1 MSTRPWTRRL
11 FAQSAR
17 AGRSAAARRR
27 PVIEALEERAL
38 LTGYSAANVSDLIA
52 AIVSSNTAGGA
63 NTITLTA
70 DTSSPYTLAA
80 VDNTTDGAT
89 GLPVI
94 AAGNVLTIVGGG
106 DTIER
111 STADGTPAFR
121 LLDVAAGATLNLQDL
136 TLQNGL
142 AVDSALAAK
151 GGAIFSQGTLSLD
164 TVNVQNNTVLS
175 NSNGHGFDVGQRP
188 QGGGIYALGGS
199 VALTNCALIG
209 NSIIDSQ
216 APAFTFG
223 GGLFVKNATAT
234 MVDCTITGNTSLAGG
249 GGGLDVSSGA
259 TATLTGCTF
268 TGNSV
273 AQEGRYGS
281 YGLGGGMES
290 EAGSTVTLAGCT
302 FTANS
307 AGISGGG
314 LQAEGTAT
322 LTGCTFTNNSAGDWG
337 GGLTAENCALT
348 GCTVSGNTAVA
359 SGGGLMLYYGTATL
373 SQCIV
378 TGNKVTGNN
387 VAGGPGY
394 GGGLDIGGAAT
405 LTDCTVSSNSAGDAA
420 GLAFTN
426 LGDNFGVTANSTL
439 IGCTITGNTAADSAG
454 GLEVGHV
461 DVGNGSYHL
470 VAATLTNC
478 TINGNTAG
486 TQGGGLAILLEG
498 TASLVDCTV
507 SGNSAT
513 SGSAYGGGAFVGG
526 NYSTNNPR
534 LGSLA
539 LTGCTV
545 SGNSARDGGG
555 VFNLGQATLT
565 NTTVTGNVANRV
577 GGGLYSR
584 GPGDG
589 FGTSSLTNCTVSANS
604 GGGMDLIG
612 RAVTTLNN
620 TIVADQTTGGDFP
633 AFIGNLTGSYDL
645 FSDTIGPQFT
655 SHSIEGD
662 PQLAPL
668 GNYGGPTQTMAVL
681 RGSPAIDAGASGAG
695 IPTTDQRGTAR
706 DAKPDIGAFEVS
718 AAASLV
724 VAGFPSPTTAG
735 VAQALTVTAL
745 DAYGNVAA
753 DYTGTVTFTSSDG
766 QAALP
771 ANYTF
776 TSAIGGDLGEHTF
789 SATLKTA
796 GSQSITAADTV
807 TGSITGNDSGI
818 TVNPAAASTLFVS
831 GFPSVVIAGDPTSF
845 TVTALDPFGNI
856 ATGYDGTLSFSS
868 TDPKAVLPG
877 DSSLTDGTGTF
888 TATLESAGLR
898 FISAVDTVNAGVSGT
913 GSAISVHAATASSL
927 LVTGFPSPAT
937 AGALES
943 FTVTALDPFGNVATG
958 FSSILHFSSSDVQAT
973 LPGLTLFVGEG
984 SYTAALRTAGIQS
997 ITVSGGLLSGT
1008 ESGISV
1014 IPAAASTLAVT
1025 GFPSSVVAGVAAS
1038 FTVTAFDP
1046 YGNLAT
1052 NDDATVNFSSSDSQ
1066 ATLPAGSTLTDGT
1079 GSFSATL
1086 KTAGS
1091 QSISASD
1098 GTASGSQSGITVSPA
1113 ATRQFLVTGFPS
1125 PTTAGI
1131 AGSFT
1136 VTAEDPYGN
1145 ATPAYNGKVKFTSSD
1160 GQASLPA
1167 KTKLT
1172 GGTGSFTA
1180 TLSTAGTQSIT
1191 ATDTTTSTIT
1201 GSQVGIT
1208 VNPAAAAKLVFGQKP
1223 SDATAGAAISPAV
1236 TVIVED
1242 QFDNVVIGNG
1252 STVTLT
1258 LSAGTF
1264 EGGSSAATSA
1274 AVNGVATFGS
1284 LTIDAAG
1291 KYTVSATDG
1300 ALAGTGAS
1308 NKFTISP
1315 AATSTL
1321 VVTGFPSP
1329 VTAGTGG
1336 TITVTAEDAFG
1347 NTTPDYLGTVHFT
1360 SSDGQASLP
1369 SDYTFKTGNHGTRT
1383 FNATLKT
1390 AGTQS
1395 ITATDTAAGTITG
1408 SQTGITVNP
1417 AAASKLIISA
1427 PPSAASGTPFSITV
1441 TAIDNYGN
1449 VATGYTGT
1457 VTFTSSDKQAV
1468 LPGDYTFSGADSGV
1482 HAFTVTLAKLGNQTI
1497 TVRDTATKSI
1507 NGTATVTVDSAP
1519 AVDLVFIP
1527 DMPTSSTTQPKR
1539 SASRKPSPIS

>member
-1 MSTRPWTRRL
+1 MSTRQWTRRL

-17 AGRSAAARRR
+17 AGRSAAVRRR

-38 LTGYSAANVSDLIA
+38 LTGYSVANVSDLIA

-70 DTSSPYTLAA
+70 DNSSPYTLAA

-94 AAGNVLTIVGGG
+94 AAGNVLTIAGGG

-111 STADGTPAFR
+111 SPADGTPAFR

-164 TVNVQNNTVLS
+164 TVNVQNNTVSS
-175 NSNGHGFDVGQRP
+175 NSDGHGFDIGQRP
-188 QGGGIYALGGS
+188 QGGGIYALSGS
-199 VALTNCALIG
+199 VALTNCTLIG

-216 APAFTFG
+216 DPAFTFG

-234 MVDCTITGNTSLAGG
+234 LVGCTFTGNTSLAGG

-268 TGNSV
+268 AGNSV
-273 AQEGRYGS
+273 AQEGSYGS

-307 AGISGGG
+307 AGNSGGG

-322 LTGCTFTNNSAGDWG
+322 LTGCTFTNNSAGVWG

-359 SGGGLMLYYGTATL
+359 SGGGLILYGTATL

-378 TGNKVTGNN
+378 TGNTVTGNN
-387 VAGGPGY
+387 VDGSPGA
-394 GGGLDIGGAAT
+394 GGGLDIEGAAT
-405 LTDCTVSSNSAGDAA
+405 LANCIVSSNSAGEA
-420 GLAFTN
+420 GGLLIT
-426 LGDNFGVTANSTL
+426 GSDVTMSITTTL
-439 IGCTITGNTAADSAG
+439 TGCEITGNTALVGAG
-454 GLEVGHV
+454 GLEIGQE
-461 DVGNGSYHL
+461 DPFFARYDL
-470 VAATLTNC
+470 VTANLTNC
-478 TINGNTAG
+478 TIHDNTAG
-486 TQGGGLAILLEG
+486 TEGGGLEIVPNG
-498 TASLVDCTV
+498 TASLVDCTISNNAATSSTAQGGGLFVQAGNAGDGIAYGTLVMDGCLV
-507 SGNSAT
+507 SANSAW
-513 SGSAYGGGAFVGG
+513 A
-526 NYSTNNPR
+526 
-534 LGSLA
+534 
-539 LTGCTV
+539 
-545 SGNSARDGGG
+545 GGG
-555 VFNLGQATLT
+555 VYSLGEVTLT
-565 NTTVTGNVANRV
+565 NTTVTANVANR
-577 GGGLYSR
+577 GGGLFIASNSSVPNELD
-584 GPGDG
+584 GPD
-589 FGTSSLTNCTVSANS
+589 TLTNCTVSANS
-604 GGGMDLIG
+604 AAVGGGLFIQPHNQLDP
-612 RAVTTLNN
+612 VTLNN
-620 TIVADQTTGGDFP
+620 TIVANQTSGGDIF
-633 AFIGNLTGSYDL
+633 L
-645 FSDTIGPQFT
+645 FSQLNG
-655 SHSIEGD
+655 SHNVFSDSAYTANSIVAD
-662 PQLAPL
+662 PMLAPL
-668 GNYGGPTQTMAVL
+668 GNYGGPTETMAL
-681 RGSPAIDAGASGAG
+681 LPGSPAIDAGISGAG

-706 DAKPDIGAFEVS
+706 DAQPDIGAFEVS
-718 AAASLV
+718 AATSLA

-735 VAQALTVTAL
+735 AAQAFTVMAL

-753 DYTGTVTFTSSDG
+753 DYTGTASFTSSDG

-776 TSAIGGDLGEHTF
+776 TSAIGGDIGVHTF
-789 SATLKTA
+789 TAALKTV
-796 GSQSITAADTV
+796 GTQSITAADTANA
-807 TGSITGNDSGI
+807 SITGNESGI
-818 TVNPAAASTLFVS
+818 TVNPAAASTLIIS
-831 GFPSVVIAGDPTSF
+831 GSPSVVIAGDPTSF

-898 FISAVDTVNAGVSGT
+898 FISAADTVNAGVSGT

-927 LVTGFPSPAT
+927 LVTGFPSPVT
-937 AGALES
+937 AGVPES
-943 FTVTALDPFGNVATG
+943 FTVIALDPFGNVATS
-958 FSSILHFSSSDVQAT
+958 FSSIFHFSSSDAQAT
-973 LPGLTLFVGEG
+973 LPGLTLFAGED
-984 SYTAALRTAGIQS
+984 SFTATLRTAGTQS
-997 ITVSGGLLSGT
+997 ITVSGGVLSGT
-1008 ESGISV
+1008 ESGITV
-1014 IPAAASTLAVT
+1014 NPAAASTLLVS
-1025 GFPSSVVAGVAAS
+1025 GFRSSVVAGVAGS

-1046 YGNLAT
+1046 FGNVAT
-1052 NDDATVNFSSSDSQ
+1052 GDTSTLNFSSSDNQ
-1066 ATLPAGSTLTDGT
+1066 ATLPAGSTLTAGT

-1086 KTAGS
+1086 KTAGT

-1098 GTASGSQSGITVSPA
+1098 GTASGTQSGITVNPA

-1125 PTTAGI
+1125 PTTAGV
-1131 AGSFT
+1131 GGTFT

-1145 ATPAYNGKVKFTSSD
+1145 ATPDYDGKVKFTSSD

-1167 KTKLT
+1167 KIKLT

-1180 TLSTAGTQSIT
+1180 TLSTAGEQSIT
-1191 ATDTTTSTIT
+1191 VTDTTTSTIT

-1208 VNPAAAAKLVFGQKP
+1208 VNPAAGATLIFGQKP
-1223 SDATAGAAISPAV
+1223 SDATAGVAISPAV

-1242 QFDNVVIGNG
+1242 QFNNVVTGNG

-1264 EGGSSAATSA
+1264 EGGSSTAAA
-1274 AVNGVATFGS
+1274 AVVNGVATFGS
-1284 LTIDAAG
+1284 LKIDAAG

-1300 ALAGTGAS
+1300 TLIGTGAS
-1308 NKFTISP
+1308 KKFTISP

-1321 VVTGFPSP
+1321 VMTGFPSP
-1329 VTAGTGG
+1329 VTAGTAGSF
-1336 TITVTAEDAFG
+1336 TVTAEDAFG
-1347 NTTPDYLGTVHFT
+1347 NTTPDYQGTVHFT

-1369 SDYTFKTGNHGTRT
+1369 ADFTFNGGAHTFK
-1383 FNATLKT
+1383 ATLKT
-1390 AGTQS
+1390 AGAQS
-1395 ITATDTAAGTITG
+1395 ITATDAATGTLTVT
-1408 SQTGITVNP
+1408 QAGITVNP

-1441 TAIDNYGN
+1441 TAVDDYGN

-1468 LPGDYTFSGADSGV
+1468 LPEDYTFTAADAGV
-1482 HAFTVTLAKLGNQTI
+1482 HAFTVTLTKAGNQTI
-1497 TVRDTATKSI
+1497 TVRDEDKHSI
-1507 NGTATVTVDSAP
+1507 NGAATVTVDSA
-1519 AVDLVFIP
+1519 DLVDAMIETA
-1527 DMPTSSTTQPKR
+1527 MPASSSTRPKR
-1539 SASRKPSPIS
+1539 GASGEPTPIS